1 MSDTQRDD
9 AKGSRVLV
17 RPMIGGWEP
26 PSIEAVRSFEARRL
40 ATLPVAGLSGDLHQ
54 DLGRGALAI
63 EIVGSLGTD
72 EARDDLL
79 KEIRAKF
86 LAGEPVDFVAD
97 ISKESELEQVLIAA
111 LDLGEAAVDGSVFH
125 YRIVLL
131 EHTEPPEPPAGVD
144 LGIGDLGLDASL
156 GLDLLDLPAIAVD
169 LPKVGD
175 LLAPLGPAADK
186 LRAEVAKAPALL
198 DPLKKLLGGQA

>member
-1 MSDTQRDD
+1 M
-9 AKGSRVLV
+9 LV
-17 RPMIGGWEP
+17 RPMIGAWEP
-26 PSIEAVRSFEARRL
+26 PSIEAMRSWEARRL

-63 EIVGSLGTD
+63 EITGSLSTD

-79 KEIRAKF
+79 KELRAKF

-111 LDLGEAAVDGSVFH
+111 LDLGETAADGSVFR

-131 EHTEPPEPPAGVD
+131 EHTEPPEPPAVGE
-144 LGIGDLGLDASL
+144 LGLDDLGLDALS

-175 LLAPLGPAADK
+175 LLAPLAPAAEN
-186 LRAEVAKAPALL
+186 LRAQVAKAPELL
-198 DPLKKLLGGQA
+198 APLQKLLRGSA